1 MKNLSSLSKA
11 LFAGAAAV
19 LLITLDALYSMAIR
33 QSFDVSLVLE
43 LGAIVLGVP
52 AMLWLKKAD
61 AFVRWTAKVCD
72 EAAKGNMESRIVGI
86 GEGGEFGHML
96 HSINNVLDI
105 VDAYLREASASMQY
119 VSQDKLF
126 RKIIPTGLRGSYL
139 HSANL
144 INSAIDHMHGK
155 LETSQNLANSFESSV
170 KNVVEGVGVDVQSM
184 LEQANSMSSNL
195 EETSRSSTVVAQA
208 ADSAAGN
215 VQTVAAAA
223 EELAASISEVRRQ
236 VAQSTQIAQT
246 AVTEAGKANEMI
258 GGLSSAAGRIG
269 EVVQL
274 INDIASQT
282 NLLALN
288 ATIEAARAG
297 EAGKGFAVVANEVKH
312 LANQTAK
319 AAEEIVQLIG
329 SVQGAT
335 SDAVNG
341 IQRIGATI
349 GEIHDL
355 SAGIETAVEQQSQ
368 ATSEIARSVE
378 QAAAGTRDVSS
389 HISDITR
396 ATSENQSAAND
407 LFVAAKNLHGKTDAM
422 AASVDQFMQQIHRL

>member
-11 LFAGAAAV
+11 LFAGGAAV
-19 LLITLDALYSMAIR
+19 GLIVLDALYTLFVR
-33 QSFDVSLVLE
+33 QGFDISLVFE
-43 LGAIVLGVP
+43 LGAILLGVP
-52 AMLWLKKAD
+52 AMLWLRKAD
-61 AFVRWTAKVCD
+61 QFVRWTAKVCD
-72 EAAKGNMESRIVGI
+72 EAARGNMESRII
-86 GEGGEFGHML
+86 DIRESGEFGHML

-105 VDAYLREASASMQY
+105 VDAYLREAAASMQY

-126 RKIIPTGLRGSYL
+126 RKIIPTGLRGAYL
-139 HSANL
+139 HAANL
-144 INSAIDHMHGK
+144 INSAIDHMYGK
-155 LETSQNLANSFESSV
+155 LSASQQLASSFEGSV
-170 KNVVEGVGVDVQSM
+170 KNVVLGVGNDVQSI
-184 LEQANSMSSNL
+184 LGQAQSMSGNL
-195 EETSRSSTVVAQA
+195 EETSRSSVVVAQA
-208 ADSAAGN
+208 AESAAGN

-223 EELAASISEVRRQ
+223 EELAASIAEVRRQ
-236 VAQSTQIAQT
+236 VAQSTAIAET
-246 AVTEAGKANEMI
+246 AVAEAGKANEMI
-258 GGLSSAAGRIG
+258 GGLSSAAGRIS

-297 EAGKGFAVVANEVKH
+297 EAGKGFAVVANEVKS

-341 IQRIGATI
+341 IQRIGNTI

-355 SAGIETAVEQQSQ
+355 SSGIESAVEQQSL

-389 HISDITR
+389 HIAEITR
-396 ATSENQSAAND
+396 ATSDNQSAAND
-407 LFVAAKNLHGKTDAM
+407 LFEAAKNLHNKTDQM
-422 AASVDQFMQQIHRL
+422 SASVDNFMQQIHRL

>member
-1 MKNLSSLSKA
+1 MTNLSSLSKA
-11 LFAGAAAV
+11 LYAGGAAVALILADAV
-19 LLITLDALYSMAIR
+19 YSLFAEGFHLGMV
-33 QSFDVSLVLE
+33 FE
-43 LGAIVLGVP
+43 LGAVILGVP
-52 AMLWLKKAD
+52 AMLWLNKAERYV
-61 AFVRWTAKVCD
+61 AWTAKVCD
-72 EAAKGNMESRIVGI
+72 EASKGNMESRIVDIREQGTLA
-86 GEGGEFGHML
+86 HML

-105 VDAYLREASASMQY
+105 VDAYLRESAASMQC
-119 VSQDKLF
+119 VARDKLY
-126 RKIIPTGLRGSYL
+126 RKIIPTGLRGGFL

-144 INSAIDHMHGK
+144 INAAIDHMHGK
-155 LETSQNLANSFESSV
+155 LESSQQLANSFEGSV
-170 KNVVEGVGVDVQSM
+170 KNVVQGVGTDVQAM
-184 LEQANSMSSNL
+184 LDQAQAVSANL

-208 ADSAAGN
+208 AESAAGN

-236 VAQSTQIAQT
+236 VAQSTVIAQN
-246 AVTEAGKANEMI
+246 AVTEASKANEMI

-335 SDAVNG
+335 SDAVGG
-341 IQRIGATI
+341 IQRIASTI

-355 SAGIETAVEQQSQ
+355 SAGIESAVEQQSQ

-378 QAAAGTRDVSS
+378 QAASGTRDVSS
-389 HISDITR
+389 HIAEITR
-396 ATSENQSAAND
+396 ATSDNQSAAND
-407 LFVAAKNLHGKTDAM
+407 LFEAAKGLHEKTDHLAG
-422 AASVDQFMQQIHRL
+422 SVDQFMNRMHTL

>member
-11 LFAGAAAV
+11 LYAGAAAV
-19 LLITLDALYSMAIR
+19 GLIAVDAVHTLVFAEGVHLGLAFELAAI
-33 QSFDVSLVLE
+33 
-43 LGAIVLGVP
+43 ALGVP
-52 AMLWLKKAD
+52 SMLWLRKAER
-61 AFVRWTAKVCD
+61 FISWTARVCD
-72 EAAKGNMESRIVGI
+72 EAAKGNMESRITDIREQGD
-86 GEGGEFGHML
+86 FGHML
-96 HSINNVLDI
+96 HNINNVLDI
-105 VDAYLREASASMQY
+105 IDAYLREAAASMQH

-126 RKIIPTGLRGSYL
+126 RKIIPTGLKGGFRN
-139 HSANL
+139 SANL
-144 INSAIDHMHGK
+144 INAAIDHMHGK
-155 LETSQNLANSFESSV
+155 LEASQQLANSFEGSV
-170 KNVVEGVGVDVQSM
+170 KSVVEGVGTDVQAM
-184 LEQANSMSSNL
+184 LGQAQSMSSNL

-236 VAQSTQIAQT
+236 VSQSTVIAQN
-246 AVTEAGKANEMI
+246 AVDEASKANEMI

-297 EAGKGFAVVANEVKH
+297 EAGKGFAVVANEVKS

-335 SDAVNG
+335 TNAVGG
-341 IQRIGATI
+341 IQRIATTI
-349 GEIHDL
+349 SEIHDL
-355 SAGIETAVEQQSQ
+355 STGIETAVEQQSQ

-378 QAAAGTRDVSS
+378 QAASGTRDVSS
-389 HISDITR
+389 HIAEITR
-396 ATSENQSAAND
+396 ATSDNQSAAND
-407 LFVAAKNLHGKTDAM
+407 LFEAAKSLNGKTDHLAG
-422 AASVDQFMQQIHRL
+422 SVDQFMQKIHTI

>member
-1 MKNLSSLSKA
+1 MKNLSSLSKS

-19 LLITLDALYSMAIR
+19 VLIALDALYSLAIK
-33 QSFDVSLVLE
+33 QEIEFSLLLE
-43 LGAIVLGVP
+43 LGAIALGIP
-52 AMLWLKKAD
+52 AMIWLRRAD
-61 AFVRWTAKVCD
+61 KMVRWTAKVCD
-72 EAAKGNMESRIVGI
+72 EAAKGNMESRII
-86 GEGGEFGHML
+86 DIREAGEFGHML

-105 VDAYLREASASMQY
+105 VDAYLREAAASMMY

-126 RKIIPTGLRGSYL
+126 RKIIPTGLRGAYL
-139 HSANL
+139 HAANL

-155 LETSQNLANSFESSV
+155 LEASQKLADSFEGSV
-170 KNVVEGVGVDVQSM
+170 RTVVQGVGADVQGM
-184 LEQANSMSSNL
+184 LEQASSMSRNL
-195 EETSRSSTVVAQA
+195 EDTSRSSSVVAQA

-236 VAQSTQIAQT
+236 VAQSTAIAQA
-246 AVTEAGKANEMI
+246 AVAEASKANDMI

-335 SDAVNG
+335 TDAVTG
-341 IQRIGATI
+341 IQRIGSTI

-355 SAGIETAVEQQSQ
+355 SNGIEEAVEQQSL

-389 HISDITR
+389 HIADITR
-396 ATSENQSAAND
+396 ATSDNQMAAND
-407 LFVAAKNLHGKTDAM
+407 LFVAAKNLHGKTDDLAG
-422 AASVDQFMQQIHRL
+422 SVDQFMERMHKL